1 MYIYIHNSDFIY
13 TKKNNHEMFQEI
25 GEIPLGPVPLVSFR
39 ARTGLSAAAPGG
51 DHRPGYQRKAGEY
64 LDVNPS

>member
-1 MYIYIHNSDFIY
+1 
-13 TKKNNHEMFQEI
+13 MFQEI